1 MGRSFSRSVTMNS
14 SFLVSTATLR
24 QVIEQSAASQAFREA
39 FIGQLTER
47 GVFSEKVIPSVK
59 LGMLI
64 GAMTADKCVPM
75 GDDMNAVYDNIR
87 NLDKLPYVRLF
98 HLGELITV
106 AGGRTLG
113 EAPFV
118 ANDGMDGLR
127 ALISYM
133 TNAGMMTDSAVR
145 EMAPSCRQG
154 ILAQHPWLAEIDV
167 SVVTT
172 KNHESWLIDQV
183 AQRGEWHPVAPL
195 VNTEDPTMTVSDL
208 HRRDA
213 RRMKSR
219 HPLMKSVPISA
230 SDVGKIFVA
239 SIDGQSARIMPRA
252 EFLRLPVDSFDCWE
266 EISEFDVNQ

>member
-1 MGRSFSRSVTMNS
+1 MNS

-24 QVIEQSAASQAFREA
+24 QVIELSATSQAFREA
-39 FIGQLTER
+39 FIGQLAER
-47 GVFSEKVIPSVK
+47 GVFSQNVIPSVK

-64 GAMTADKCVPM
+64 GAMTAEQCVPM
-75 GDDMNAVYDNIR
+75 GDDMNAVYDDIR

-106 AGGRTLG
+106 AGGRTLD

-127 ALISYM
+127 ALVSYM

-145 EMAPSCRQG
+145 ELAPSCRKGLLEQY
-154 ILAQHPWLAEIDV
+154 PWLAEIDV

-172 KNHESWLIDQV
+172 KNHERWLIDQV
-183 AQRGEWHPVAPL
+183 AQRGEWHPVVPL
-195 VNTEDPTMTVSDL
+195 VNTEDPSMTVSDL
-208 HRRDA
+208 RRRDA

-230 SDVGKIFVA
+230 SDVGMIFVVNL
-239 SIDGQSARIMPRA
+239 DGKTARTMPRA
-252 EFLRLPVDSFDCWE
+252 EFVCLPVDSFDYWE
-266 EISEFDVNQ
+266 EIGEFDINQ